1 MKIGKPQR
9 EFDEP
14 APLPKL
20 EPQPEAA
27 PPVEPRPATP
37 EPLVP
42 A

>member
-14 APLPKL
+14 APLPKF
-20 EPQPEAA
+20 EPQPEAT
-27 PPVEPRPATP
+27 PATEPQPRAP
-37 EPLVP
+37 EPVLP